1 MLDLAYAIRD
11 AKGDRAAIA
20 AAFATASTD
29 ARARYLD
36 AQAAYREMCAVG
48 LLRRAIETAADPK
61 PLIEAA
67 SPQLRADLLA
77 VLAVAD
83 KYDRAM
89 CERRLQLAWLNANPE
104 RLPAIKDYYRF
115 NIATFVNDWGVTSDP
130 RRVAKGS
137 TLIPFLLFPKQFEL
151 IDFMVDRFRAGE
163 PGVIIK
169 SREVGA
175 SYCSCAT
182 LVTLALFNV
191 GFTATVGSA
200 TEVKID
206 HGRANKN
213 TLFYKIREFAENL
226 PDIFRAGYTREKSTY
241 MLASFPENSSE
252 IIGEAG
258 KNIGRGG
265 RSSIVVL
272 DEAAHL
278 PDSEAIDE
286 SLSANSPC
294 VISISSVNGTANSFY
309 TKAMNPNIPNMYFR
323 WNDDPRKSPE
333 WYQKQVD
340 IWGAVAV
347 AQELDCDFAAS
358 TDRIIIPSTHVTS
371 AIGLAD
377 KVMRDSGIDVAKG
390 RWRIAYDPAGEGA
403 DRNAVAVMHGPVL
416 VHAESWSGKGDDL
429 LGSVARVFKIC
440 DQYGVNEFEY
450 DADGVG
456 IGIPGHIRALNEKR
470 ESTPKERRGRDIPLP
485 IRGRPFHGG
494 GELVNPSDYV
504 PGSSSRDNTRNE
516 DAFHNLKAQSWF
528 QLSYLFAN
536 AHRLATQGGDF
547 DPDECIFMSSDIPEL
562 SRLCVE
568 LSQPQYKT
576 NSSGKYLVDKK
587 PDSSASPNL
596 GDAIMVATSP
606 RLWPLKI
613 SQNVLHATSRRT

>member
-1 MLDLAYAIRD
+1 VHNLAYSIRD

-20 AAFATASTD
+20 AAFAAATTD
-29 ARARYLD
+29 ARTRYLD
-36 AQAAYREMCAVG
+36 AHAAYREMCAVA
-48 LLRRAIETAADPK
+48 LLRRAVEAATDAK
-61 PLIEAA
+61 ALIEAA

-77 VLAVAD
+77 VLAVSD
-83 KYDRAM
+83 VYDRAM
-89 CERRLQLAWLNANPE
+89 SERRLQLAWLNANPL
-104 RLPAIKDYYRF
+104 RLPAIKDYYSF
-115 NIATFVNDWGVTSDP
+115 STAAFVNDWGVTSDP

-151 IDFMVDRFRAGE
+151 IDFMVDRFRGGE
-163 PGVIIK
+163 PGVIVK

-182 LVTLALFNV
+182 LVTLAIFNV

-226 PDIFRAGYTREKSTY
+226 PEIFRAGYTREKSTY
-241 MLASFPENSSE
+241 MLASFPDNSSE

-258 KNIGRGG
+258 RNIGRGG

-272 DEAAHL
+272 DEAAYL
-278 PDSEAIDE
+278 QDSEAIDE

-294 VISISSVNGTANSFY
+294 IISISSVNGTANSFY
-309 TKAMNPNIPNMYFR
+309 TKAMNPNIANMYFR

-333 WYQKQVD
+333 WYQRQID
-340 IWGAVAV
+340 IWGTVVV
-347 AQELDCDFAAS
+347 AQELDCDFSAS

-371 AIGLAD
+371 AIGLAE
-377 KVMRDSGIDVAKG
+377 KVKRDHGLDVETG

-403 DRNAVAVMHGPVL
+403 DRNAIAVMHGPVL
-416 VHAESWSGKGDDL
+416 MHAESWSGKGDDL
-429 LGSVARVFKIC
+429 LGSVARVFKVC
-440 DQYGVNEFEY
+440 DQYGLTEFEY

-456 IGIPGHIRALNEKR
+456 IGIPGHIRALNEDRK
-470 ESTPKERRGRDIPLP
+470 LP

-494 GELVNPSDYV
+494 GELVSPEEYV
-504 PGSSSRDNTRNE
+504 PGSSARDNTRNE

-536 AHRLATQGGDF
+536 SHRLATLGGDF
-547 DPDECIFMSSDIPEL
+547 DPDECIFLSSDIPEL

-596 GDAIMVATSP
+596 GDAIMIATSP
-606 RLWPLKI
+606 RVWPLKI
-613 SQNVLHATSRRT
+613 SQEVLDATSRRRI